1 VGRRYHDR
9 DEPMM
14 DAGAAGGS
22 PSVTRDHVRIHELGL
37 LAGRVVD
44 ACAGRGAHPVS
55 AVLDQLRG
63 LVRRR

>member
-1 VGRRYHDR
+1 
-9 DEPMM
+9 MM

-44 ACAGRGAHPVS
+44 ARAGRGAHPVS